1 MYALDDAR
9 VLRRYRT
16 GGDVRAEAEVM
27 RHLYDRGYPVPQVHH
42 ADGRDLVLDRLSGP
56 TLAEAF
62 VAGVVD
68 VRSAAHVLADLHA
81 RLHALPVARSAD
93 SETRI
98 LHLDLHPE
106 NVILTTAGPMVID
119 WANAREGPPELDV
132 AMTAVILAEVAT
144 DRASPLSEP
153 AGELLAAYLA
163 EAGPLRLVEQAAS
176 VRASLGPLDAGR
188 LTEAAALV
196 RQAIPLAIPTPRAA
210 ADGRPGDMAPEGT
223 GR

>member
-1 MYALDDAR
+1 MYALDGAR

-27 RHLYDRGYPVPQVHH
+27 RHLYARGYPVPRVHH

-56 TLAEAF
+56 TLAEAL
-62 VAGVVD
+62 VGGVVD

-81 RLHALPVARSAD
+81 GLHALPAPWAAD
-93 SETRI
+93 PEARI

-106 NVILTTAGPMVID
+106 NVILTTTGPMVID
-119 WANAREGPPELDV
+119 WANATEGPPDLDT

-163 EAGPLRLVEQAAS
+163 EAGPVRMVERAAS
-176 VRASLGPLDAGR
+176 VRAGLGPLDTGR
-188 LTEAAALV
+188 LAEAAALV
-196 RQAIPLAIPTPRAA
+196 RQAITAAIPTPRTA
-210 ADGRPGDMAPEGT
+210 ADGRPGDTAPEGV